1 MCSHW
6 FEEAR
11 LKWLNRIQLIKVET
25 IRQRVPELLLGAD
38 PLDSLL
44 ECYSAGAQEKTE
56 ENLRSHVTTHEQSLT
71 QLPQESNTRKRQL
84 LSADWTCDRS
94 ISEQLTLSRLNNKN
108 SLITTV

>member
-71 QLPQESNTRKRQL
+71 QLPQESGFMCSFQL
-84 LSADWTCDRS
+84 PSQNICIHEHAEPNVL
-94 ISEQLTLSRLNNKN
+94 K
-108 SLITTV
+108 